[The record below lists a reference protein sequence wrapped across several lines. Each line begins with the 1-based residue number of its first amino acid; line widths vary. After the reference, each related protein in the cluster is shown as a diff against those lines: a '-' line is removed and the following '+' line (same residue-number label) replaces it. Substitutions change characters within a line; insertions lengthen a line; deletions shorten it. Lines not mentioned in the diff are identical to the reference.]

1 MAVGPRRGKKRAGDA
16 TTSRPG
22 APIPAPAGRNL
33 TMPRVLPMREAG
45 TPEDAQVHGLIDQLH
60 NLINSLKTERAFQ
73 EAVLQ
78 QMPAAVIIADAPSGR
93 LRMGNDHV
101 EQIWGGQFRASR
113 NIEEYQQW
121 VGYHPDGSQYRP
133 AEWPMARAIRAGE
146 IVLGEEIRIQRFDG
160 SEGVIAM
167 NAGPIRNARGEI
179 VAGVAAFTDIT
190 EMRHSEQTVREQQQK
205 LQLMQKASEM
215 AYWEL
220 DLGTGE
226 CNWPEETFA
235 LMGRDP
241 STFKPTLKTF
251 LECVHSDD
259 REFVKSA
266 VERAIAEQSEFNAD
280 FRIMRGEGV
289 VRWITARGMVITQD
303 GKPVRFMGVAL
314 DISDRWHKERLR
326 IRKLLARSK
335 ADPAYTKRLR
345 SSKKAATK

>member
-1 MAVGPRRGKKRAGDA
+1 MAVGSRRGKNRAGDA

-22 APIPAPAGRNL
+22 APVPALTGRTL
-33 TMPRVLPMREAG
+33 IMPRVLPMREAG
-45 TPEDAQVHGLIDQLH
+45 APEDAQVHGLIDQLH
-60 NLINSLKTERAFQ
+60 NLINSLKTERAFL

-113 NIEEYQQW
+113 NIDEYEQW

-133 AEWPMARAIRAGE
+133 AEWPMARAIRTGE
-146 IVLGEEIRIQRFDG
+146 IVLGEEIRIRRFDG
-160 SEGVIAM
+160 SEGVISM
-167 NAGPIRNARGEI
+167 NAGPIRNVRGEI

-190 EMRHSEQTVREQQQK
+190 EVRHSEKVVREQQQK

-220 DLGTGE
+220 DLETGQ

-251 LECVHSDD
+251 LECVHTED

-266 VERAIAEQSEFNAD
+266 VERAIAEQSEFNTD
-280 FRIMRGEGV
+280 FRIVRREGA
-289 VRWITARGMVITQD
+289 VRWITARGMAISEH

-314 DISDRWHKERLR
+314 DITDRWHKERLR

-335 ADPAYTKRLR
+335 PDPANTKSLETY
-345 SSKKAATK
+345 KKAATK